1 MPQVSGNVRPL
12 LGIIEAETVT
22 GRNLGTNNVGYENR
36 NGQTVIRPTGLE
48 GTDYGQKVYVL
59 KCGHC
64 GHQYGA
70 NGSDIWLRR
79 CPSCQDGRPGLAY

>member
-1 MPQVSGNVRPL
+1 MSAR
-12 LGIIEAETVT
+12 T
-22 GRNLGTNNVGYENR
+22 LGTTNIGYENR
-36 NGQTVIRPTGLE
+36 NGQVVVRPTGLN

-64 GHQYGA
+64 GHEYGA

-79 CPSCQDGRPGLAY
+79 CPSCQRGRPGLAY